1 LGIVSN
7 FFQNIAVNGYIKD
20 AKKALPIYKCL
31 GPLELLDAKVS
42 AAVALAFIVEDS
54 KTQSSGGANKALESM
69 YHDMAL
75 TKEQGGYLSLYNSRL
90 ISIQREAYGKTSPI
104 NKMIAAGIPMWLI
117 SFRALI
123 APEILPYAREL
134 WSIMEKVDKASY
146 MQKILEIEQYLG
158 NHPLAPVIYELQSL
172 ETPSAFAKK

>member
-1 LGIVSN
+1 LGIFSN
-7 FFQNIAVNGYIKD
+7 FFQSIAVNGYIKD
-20 AKKALPIYKCL
+20 AKKSLPIYKCL
-31 GPLELLDAKVS
+31 GPLELVDAKVS

-69 YHDMAL
+69 YHDIAL
-75 TKEQGGYLSLYNSRL
+75 TKEQGGHLSLYNSRL
-90 ISIQREAYGKTSPI
+90 ISIQREAHGKTNPI
-104 NKMIAAGIPMWLI
+104 NKMIAAGIPIWLI
-117 SFRALI
+117 SFRGLI

-134 WSIMEKVDKASY
+134 WSIMETVDEVSY

-158 NHPLAPVIYELQSL
+158 NHPLASIINGLRSL